1 MRTLTPN
8 DPSDVVRTLILA
20 GDGVGG
26 EIMPQVRRIVEWS
39 MAARRLRIDLR
50 ERLFGLSAW
59 KAHGTL
65 MPDET
70 WGEIL
75 ATDAV
80 LFGAIGSHEYPRH
93 CLCFLAYML
102 DRRDDGCRNKRT

>member
-1 MRTLTPN
+1 MGSAAKSCRR
-8 DPSDVVRTLILA
+8 S
-20 GDGVGG
+20 GVSSNG
-26 EIMPQVRRIVEWS
+26 PW
-39 MAARRLRIDLR
+39 LRIDLR

-75 ATDAV
+75 ATDAI
-80 LFGAIGSHEYPRH
+80 LFRAIGSHEYPRH

-102 DRRDDGCRNKRT
+102 DRRDDGCRNKGT